1 MILQFY
7 LLSPNKISLLL
18 KIAFN
23 SGPWTVNQGGDQQ
36 PLSIFHNIWTTTH
49 ALYGY
54 VTHVQSIYGII
65 CFVYD
70 WGAITEIQYK
80 NGWGFNRKSFTIF
93 YRKEEIVQRAADE
106 KVSNQHRI
114 LYLQTFTGTVY
125 FVCTIWKCLI

>member
-49 ALYGY
+49 ALYGC

-93 YRKEEIVQRAADE
+93 YRNRKQQTKKSAINTEFYIYKLLQVQF
-106 KVSNQHRI
+106 I
-114 LYLQTFTGTVY
+114 L
-125 FVCTIWKCLI
+125 FVLFGNV